1 MPRHKPNTIWIDAD
15 ACPKA
20 VKEIIYKTSL
30 RLKIKTILVANDYQY
45 IPPSDLIRLIVV
57 DKGFDAADKHIVDQV
72 EIYDIVITAD
82 IPLAAQVLKKKAVAL
97 DPRGKIYNED
107 NIASVLSMRDILKEF
122 RDAGTITGG
131 PAAFSPKDVIQFAN
145 SLNKLTS

>member
-20 VKEIIYKTSL
+20 VKEIVYKTSL
-30 RLKIKTILVANDYQY
+30 RLNIKIVLVANEYQY

-72 EIYDIVITAD
+72 EIHDVVITAD
-82 IPLAAQVLKKKAVAL
+82 IPLAAQVLKKKAIAL
-97 DPRGKIYNED
+97 DPRGKIYNAD
-107 NIASVLSMRDILKEF
+107 NIGSILSMRDILKEF

-131 PAAFSPKDVIQFAN
+131 PAAFSPKDVKEFAN